1 MASSHVLLDQ
11 VDIAFDDER
20 AVASA
25 GLLLPATLAER
36 LGIEQAADQLV
47 DLGDRPGAARPG
59 RKLLTLVHALV
70 AGGDCIDDV
79 ELLRCGSTASVLGH
93 RVMAASTV
101 GTWLRSFT
109 FGHVRQLDRVTGEI
123 LSRAW
128 AAGAGPD
135 DGPLTVDVDS
145 TICEVHGYHKQGA
158 CYGYTHRLGYH
169 PLLATRAGSGEV
181 LHARL
186 RKGSANTARG
196 IVRFVDELV
205 ARCRRAGASGE
216 LTFRMD
222 SGFWSAKL
230 IKRLRRHRVRYSI
243 TVRQTKTVR
252 AAIAAIPEAAW
263 APIAYQPDGVAQVAE
278 TPYRGDRLI
287 VRRVRNLDDQQ
298 QLFPTWRYHAFV
310 TNRVGTT
317 TWLDADHRRHA
328 VCELAI
334 RDLKAGAGLAHLP
347 SGRFAANAAWLLAAT
362 LAHNLL
368 RWTASLGLGYRDQQ
382 TVAKTLRR
390 TLLALPGRLTRSPP
404 ADPASAR
411 RLAVGPLVRHG
422 AGSAALHPVPDLTA
436 PRPRLG
442 LSAAANCSRL
452 PVTAS
457 EGSPGCTTTS
467 SRLSPATS
475 CGSAVTQRERPHATP
490 GAASGNQPP
499 HSRIG
504 GSRLSSPRWRSL
516 DLPGDGHEDSLRGR
530 EISKDDHQASGI
542 TPLPAVAWARRTL
555 SPWVAQRWAWCSS
568 RSTVAVA
575 RVLGMISSKPAGWR
589 LELTATERFS

>member
-1 MASSHVLLDQ
+1 MVPEPEDTFSMQSSHVALDQ
-11 VDIAFDDER
+11 VEIGFDDQQ

-36 LGIEQAADQLV
+36 LGIEQATDQLV

-70 AGGDCIDDV
+70 AGADCIDDV
-79 ELLRCGSTASVLGH
+79 ELLSAGATASVLGH

-109 FGHVRQLDRVTGEI
+109 LGHVRQLDRLTETI
-123 LSRAW
+123 LGRAW
-128 AAGAGPD
+128 AAGAGPA

-169 PLLATRAGSGEV
+169 PLLATRADSGEV

-205 ARCRRAGASGE
+205 ARLRRAGAAGE

-230 IKRLRRHRVRYSI
+230 IKRLRAHRVRYSV

-252 AAIAAIPEAAW
+252 AAIAAIREVDWVQIPYV
-263 APIAYQPDGVAQVAE
+263 PGGLAQVTE
-278 TPYRGDRLI
+278 TRYRGDRLV

-310 TNRVGTT
+310 TNRVGTA

-347 SGRFAANAAWLLAAT
+347 SGQFNANAAWLLAAT

-368 RWTASLGLGYRDQQ
+368 RWTAAIGLGTRNEQI
-382 TVAKTLRR
+382 VAKTLRR
-390 TLLALPGRLTRSPP
+390 TLLALPGRLTRS
-404 ADPASAR
+404 AR
-411 RLAVGPLVRHG
+411 RW
-422 AGSAALHPVPDLTA
+422 
-436 PRPRLG
+436 RL
-442 LSAAANCSRL
+442 RL
-452 PVTAS
+452 
-457 EGSPGCTTTS
+457 
-467 SRLSPATS
+467 
-475 CGSAVTQRERPHATP
+475 
-490 GAASGNQPP
+490 
-499 HSRIG
+499 
-504 GSRLSSPRWRSL
+504 
-516 DLPGDGHEDSLRGR
+516 
-530 EISKDDHQASGI
+530 
-542 TPLPAVAWARRTL
+542 
-555 SPWVAQRWAWCSS
+555 
-568 RSTVAVA
+568 
-575 RVLGMISSKPAGWR
+575 PAGWPWAHTFQMALAR
-589 LELTATERFS
+589 LRCIAHPT